1 MRAEKQK
8 NSDFEQLERQLN
20 RFADLFEEKGYYI
33 ERNLLN
39 LPKRYSD
46 TVISYMNESVGWID
60 LKNNIEELEKDFEQ
74 LKGNLFDVMHQ
85 LDEIE
90 SRLSKGEWSK

>member
-1 MRAEKQK
+1 M
-8 NSDFEQLERQLN
+8 
-20 RFADLFEEKGYYI
+20 ADLFEEKGYYI

-60 LKNNIEELEKDFEQ
+60 LKNNIEDLENDLEKM
-74 LKGNLFDVMHQ
+74 KGYIFDVMHQ
-85 LDEIE
+85 LDEIQ
-90 SRLSKGEWSK
+90 SKLSKGERT